1 MQNDIRGDVFR
12 VFYCMTDPEAYLPDP
27 NPEMVQLMVDMWA
40 NYWRLALRRARQF
53 NDRERLHAMLDTGH
67 PVPAKIARQLLDLK
81 GPSNRPPAIDYSPV
95 QVAVMVR
102 QAICEGVKFADS
114 FDEVARRLGC
124 KRSAV
129 ETYYRACPG
138 DVRQRIKQVLQEE
151 YRLRAI
157 IKNAKTP
164 EQAEDAKAELGKL
177 EWEESWIP
185 F

>member
-1 MQNDIRGDVFR
+1 MQDDIRSDVFR
-12 VFYCMTDPEAYLPDP
+12 VFYRMTEPEAYLPDS
-27 NPEMVQLMVDMWA
+27 NPEMVQMMVDLWA
-40 NYWRLALRRARQF
+40 GYWRLALRRVREF
-53 NDRERLHAMLDTGH
+53 NDREMLHAMLDTGH

-81 GPSNRPPAIDYSPV
+81 GPANRPPAIDLTPE
-95 QVAVMVR
+95 QVSVMVR

-151 YRLRAI
+151 YRLKAI
-157 IKNAKTP
+157 IKNAKRP
-164 EQAEDAKAELGKL
+164 EQAEDAKAKLSKL
-177 EWEESWIP
+177 EWEEGWLP